1 MRSSREHRARG
12 TLLEELP
19 AVRFQPLPHGG
30 LGGSGLRT
38 GRFYRSFTTLRC
50 RGQNNRGK
58 SGQKASNSI
67 TLLYFSASRGGT
79 GNLIRPAISEGEFQ
93 CQLNLARPGREIWPD
108 QFGGGLSEPRAVSDH
123 VVGLIELH
131 AVEKIVELET

>member
-1 MRSSREHRARG
+1 ARVHHLAFFLRGQKGRESMRSSREHHSRG

-19 AVRFQPLPHGG
+19 AVRFQPLPHSG

-50 RGQNNRGK
+50 GGQNKRGT
-58 SGQKASNSI
+58 SGQKTSNSI

-79 GNLIRPAISEGEFQ
+79 GNLIRPAISEG
-93 CQLNLARPGREIWPD
+93 
-108 QFGGGLSEPRAVSDH
+108 
-123 VVGLIELH
+123 
-131 AVEKIVELET
+131 